1 MLVLTLVNSNLCKQ
15 GAYLISYNDV
25 MSYTVCVYYQLL
37 CVYYKLLCVYYKLF
51 CMSSTKDA
59 QVLM

>member
-1 MLVLTLVNSNLCKQ
+1 MLVLTLANSNLCKQ

-25 MSYTVCVYYQLL
+25 MSYTVYVYYKLL
-37 CVYYKLLCVYYKLF
+37 CVYYKLLCVYYQLF
-51 CMSSTKDA
+51 CMSSTKDS